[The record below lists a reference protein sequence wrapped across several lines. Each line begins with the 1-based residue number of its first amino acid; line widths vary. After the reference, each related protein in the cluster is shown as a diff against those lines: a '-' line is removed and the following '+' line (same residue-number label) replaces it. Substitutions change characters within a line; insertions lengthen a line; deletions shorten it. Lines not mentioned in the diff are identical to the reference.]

1 MKERELS
8 PKDARAKVEKL
19 MSNVGTMFFATNGS
33 HGHPNVRAM
42 MPVRLDGTETV
53 WFTTSLESSKLI
65 ELVKDNKA
73 AIYGYAPNTMAEFRL
88 WGNVTILD
96 DHESRRHIWTD
107 ELKKHFPGGADD
119 PSMRV
124 LRFDVVSGL
133 YYKDGK
139 SGLFSN

>member
-1 MKERELS
+1 MKERELTQ
-8 PKDARAKVEKL
+8 KEARAKVEKL
-19 MSNVGTMFFATNGS
+19 MANVETMFFATNGS
-33 HGHPNVRAM
+33 HGHPNIRAM
-42 MPVRLDGTETV
+42 MPVRIDGTQAV
-53 WFTTSLESSKLI
+53 WFATSLESSKLI

-73 AIYGYAPNTMAEFRL
+73 AIYGYAPNSMAEFRL

-96 DHESRRHIWTD
+96 DHESRHLVWTD
-107 ELKKHFPGGADD
+107 ELKEHFPEGADD
-119 PSMRV
+119 PILRV